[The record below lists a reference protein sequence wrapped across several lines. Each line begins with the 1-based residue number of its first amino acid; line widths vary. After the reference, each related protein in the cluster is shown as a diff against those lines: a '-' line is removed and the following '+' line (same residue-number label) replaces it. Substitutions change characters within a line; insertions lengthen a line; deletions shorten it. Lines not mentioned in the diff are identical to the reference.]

1 MEKMINFTKKIF
13 KVVAVGAIIIL
24 WFLALCYTA
33 QNTMFQ

>member
-13 KVVAVGAIIIL
+13 TIVAVTAIIVL

-33 QNTMFQ
+33 QNTMF